1 MLNEEQ
7 VITNIQRGIDVDKG
21 FRFLVNTYKER
32 VYWHVRGVVGTHE
45 DASDVLQNTFI
56 KAYRNINKFNADSKF
71 YTWMYRIATN
81 ESINYLKKNKKYR
94 NDDGEMTLINTVA
107 DVYFDGDEAQQILK
121 VAIEKLPHKQRIV
134 FNMKYFD
141 EMTYDEISEILET
154 SVGALKASFHHAKNK
169 IEAFVKQQSL

>member
-7 VITNIQRGIDVDKG
+7 IIQNIQSNIDVDAG
-21 FRFLVNTYKER
+21 FRQLVNAYKER
-32 VYWHVRGVVGTHE
+32 IYWHIRGVVSTHE
-45 DASDVLQNTFI
+45 DAVDVMQNTFL
-56 KAYRNINKFNADSKF
+56 KAYRNIKKFNADAKF
-71 YTWMYRIATN
+71 YTWLYRIATN
-81 ESINYLKKNKKYR
+81 ESINLLKKSNRYR
-94 NDDGEMTLINTVA
+94 NDDSENMLNHKEA
-107 DVYFDGDEAQQILK
+107 DVYLDGDEAVLILQR
-121 VAIEKLPHKQRIV
+121 AIEQLPHKQRLV